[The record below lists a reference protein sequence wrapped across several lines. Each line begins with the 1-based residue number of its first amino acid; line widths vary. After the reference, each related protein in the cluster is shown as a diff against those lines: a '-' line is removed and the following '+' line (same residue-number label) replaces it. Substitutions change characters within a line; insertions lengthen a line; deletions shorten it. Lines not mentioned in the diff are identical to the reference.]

1 MKNKTI
7 KIIVQAGVVAD
18 VKNIPDGYEVQI
30 IDDDLEGHD
39 VYNEEIEDVNKR
51 SRQNYYII
59 IEARQ
64 NAWFCIWAA
73 SVGM

>member
-1 MKNKTI
+1 MTNKTI
-7 KIIVQAGVVAD
+7 KIIVQSGVVVD

-51 SRQNYYII
+51 S
-59 IEARQ
+59 
-64 NAWFCIWAA
+64 
-73 SVGM
+73 